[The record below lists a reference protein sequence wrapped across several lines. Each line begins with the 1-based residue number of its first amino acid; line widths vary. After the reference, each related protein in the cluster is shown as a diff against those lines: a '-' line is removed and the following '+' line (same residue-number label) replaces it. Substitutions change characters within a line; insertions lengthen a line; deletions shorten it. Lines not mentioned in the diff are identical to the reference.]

1 MKKGF
6 KNLTLKLI
14 IFMFIVMLFPKNALA
29 LTFKVDRST
38 DTVKPGG
45 EVTVYIKVDEV
56 TNDSLNSYNISL
68 SYDSSKLEY
77 KSSSSDT
84 STINTGN
91 PITVTKGNNT
101 ISSNGILATI
111 VFGVKSNAKS
121 GSTNLTL
128 TSSNVTTITGDSVTA
143 TNTSSMITIAALG
156 SDATL
161 SSLKI
166 PNTTLSP
173 KFDKNVTEYEAEIKD
188 ITEVTINATA
198 TDSNAKIMI
207 SDNYKNLVK
216 GENTIKISVTAEN
229 GTTTKTYSIKVNL
242 TMTPTE
248 EELLKANTAL
258 KKLEIEDYDIEFS
271 SDVKK
276 YTLSVPYETK
286 KIKLTAEAENENA
299 NVEIDGVTNLKVG
312 KNTIKIVVTSEDG
325 ENTDTYTLTVTREKE
340 EKKIVQT
347 CPDETSTREWI
358 LFSVSMLVTFTLGI
372 VLGYFLCKKEV
383 LKKIFKRK
391 KKEEKAENID
401 TLSDTIEV
409 DTKKVNDKV
418 LDQKKKEKND
428 KRENKPEKNKK

>member
-6 KNLTLKLI
+6 RNLTLKLI
-14 IFMFIVMLFPKNALA
+14 TFMFIVMLFPKNAFA
-29 LTFKVDRST
+29 LTFSMDRSA

-45 EVTVYIKVDEV
+45 EVTIVIKAENI
-56 TNDSLNSYNISL
+56 TERDSIISYNVSL
-68 SYDSSKLEY
+68 TYDSSKLEY

-84 STINTGN
+84 SVINASN
-91 PITVTKGNNT
+91 PITITKGNN
-101 ISSNGILATI
+101 IVSLSSNTNLATI
-111 VFGVKSNAKS
+111 VFGIKPNAKS

-128 TSSNVTTITGDSVTA
+128 TSSGVTNVDKEIKA
-143 TNTSSMITIAALG
+143 TNTSSMITIASLG

-161 SSLKI
+161 NSLKI

-173 KFDKNVTEYEAEIKD
+173 KFDKNVTEYEANIKD
-188 ITEVTINATA
+188 ITEVTINAVA

-216 GENTIKISVTAEN
+216 GENNIKISVTAEN
-229 GTTTKTYSIKVNL
+229 GTTTKTYTIKVNL

-248 EELLKANTAL
+248 EELLKANTTL
-258 KKLEIEDYDIEFS
+258 KKLEIKDYDIEFS

-276 YTLSVPYETK
+276 YTLSVPYKTK
-286 KIKLTAEAENENA
+286 KVKLTAEAENPNA
-299 NVEIDGVTNLKVG
+299 NIEIDGVTNLKVG
-312 KNTIKIVVTSEDG
+312 KNTIKIIVTSEDG

-358 LFSVSMLVTFTLGI
+358 LFTVSMLVTFTLGI
-372 VLGYFLCKKEV
+372 VLGYFLCKKDI
-383 LKKIFKRK
+383 LKKIFKKRT
-391 KKEEKAENID
+391 KEEKAENIT

-418 LDQKKKEKND
+418 IEQKKVDKKDNAEKKKKEK
-428 KRENKPEKNKK
+428 

>member
-6 KNLTLKLI
+6 KNLILKLI
-14 IFMFIVMLFPKNALA
+14 TFVFIMMLFPKNTLA
-29 LTFKVDRST
+29 LTFKVDRSV

-45 EVTVYIKVDEV
+45 EVTVYIKAEGVGD
-56 TNDSLNSYNISL
+56 DSINNYNISL
-68 SYDSSKLEY
+68 EYDSSKLEY
-77 KSSSSDT
+77 KDSSSDIANI
-84 STINTGN
+84 SNGN
-91 PITVTKGNNT
+91 PISITKKDNNT
-101 ISSNGILATI
+101 ISDDITIATI
-111 VFGVKSNAKS
+111 VFGIKSNSKS

-128 TSSNVTTITGDSVTA
+128 KSSGVTTLLSSQKNEEIKA
-143 TNTSSMITIAALG
+143 TNTSSMVTIAALG

-173 KFDKNVTEYEAEIKD
+173 KFDKNVTEYEANIKD

-207 SDNYKNLVK
+207 SDNYKNLEK
-216 GENTIKISVTAEN
+216 GENNIKISVTAEN
-229 GTTTKTYSIKVNL
+229 GTTTKSYTIKVNL

-248 EELLKANTAL
+248 EELIKANTKL
-258 KKLEIEDYDIEFS
+258 KKLEIKDYDIDFS
-271 SDVKK
+271 SDEKK
-276 YTLSVPYETK
+276 YTLSVPYKTK
-286 KIKLTAEAENENA
+286 KIKLTAESENENA
-299 NVEIDGVTNLKVG
+299 KIDIEGLTTLKVG
-312 KNTIKIVVTSEDG
+312 KNIIKIVVTSEDG

-358 LFSVSMLVTFTLGI
+358 LFSVSMILTFTLGI

-383 LKKIFKRK
+383 LKKLFKRK

-409 DTKKVNDKV
+409 DTKKVNDESI
-418 LDQKKKEKND
+418 KKDKPKLKTDEK
-428 KRENKPEKNKK
+428 